1 MNWKMNQEE
10 KRVFLIEELK
20 KESSVMRG
28 IAVPKEEEAQKMLL
42 RGLMNVRMAKPTS
55 VSFQKVQD
63 EYLQTET
70 EKKGITKLS
79 SLSPVAVI
87 PRAAAPDTTPLRGE
101 EATDASGNE
110 PLCGDE
116 AASSSG
122 SEHLCGDEAA
132 SASGSEH
139 LCEDEAADSS
149 GSEHHTDAFLY
160 LWQGDITTL
169 AADAIVNAA
178 NSAMTG
184 CYIPNHRC
192 IDNAIHTF
200 AGVQLRQYCH
210 AYMQEQAG
218 KKGASYAEPTGQ
230 TMLSPA
236 YNLPSKFILHTV
248 GPIVGDALTE
258 EDCKLL
264 ASCYTS
270 CLNLASKHQLE
281 SIAFCCISTGEFHFP
296 NDRAAEIAIRTV
308 RDWLM
313 RHPSST
319 VTKVI
324 FNVFKNEDLEIYRSL
339 LQKT

>member
-1 MNWKMNQEE
+1 MEYQIRLNWKMNQEE

-42 RGLMNVRMAKPTS
+42 RGLMNVRMAKPAS
-55 VSFQKVQD
+55 LSFQKVQD

-70 EKKGITKLS
+70 ENKGITKLS

-87 PRAAAPDTTPLRGE
+87 PRAAAPDADPLRGE
-101 EATDASGNE
+101 EAADASGSE

-122 SEHLCGDEAA
+122 SEHR
-132 SASGSEH
+132 S
-139 LCEDEAADSS
+139 
-149 GSEHHTDAFLY
+149 DAFLY

-200 AGVQLRQYCH
+200 AGVQLRLYCH

-230 TMLSPA
+230 AMLSPA

-270 CLNLASKHQLE
+270 CLNLASQHQLE

-308 RDWLM
+308 RDWLSG
-313 RHPSST
+313 HPSST
-319 VTKVI
+319 VTKVV
-324 FNVFKNEDLEIYRSL
+324 FNVFKNEDLAIYRSL

>member
-1 MNWKMNQEE
+1 MNQEE
-10 KRVFLIEELK
+10 KRIFLIEELK

-42 RGLMNVRMAKPTS
+42 RGLMNVRMAKPAS
-55 VSFQKVQD
+55 LSFQKVQD

-87 PRAAAPDTTPLRGE
+87 PRAAAPKTDSPQGE
-101 EATDASGNE
+101 EVA
-110 PLCGDE
+110 P
-116 AASSSG
+116 
-122 SEHLCGDEAA
+122 
-132 SASGSEH
+132 ASGSE
-139 LCEDEAADSS
+139 S
-149 GSEHHTDAFLY
+149 HTDVFLY

-230 TMLSPA
+230 AMLSPA

-258 EDCKLL
+258 EDGKLL

-308 RDWLM
+308 RDWLI

-319 VTKVI
+319 VTKVV
-324 FNVFKNEDLEIYRSL
+324 FNVFKNEDPEIYRSL

>member
-1 MNWKMNQEE
+1 MRISRRGVPNPFDWKMNQEE
-10 KRVFLIEELK
+10 KRVFLVEELK

-42 RGLMNVRMAKPTS
+42 RGLMNVRMAKPAS
-55 VSFQKVQD
+55 LSFQKVQD

-70 EKKGITKLS
+70 ENKGITKLS

-87 PRAAAPDTTPLRGE
+87 PRAAAPDAAPPRGE
-101 EATDASGNE
+101 EAADA
-110 PLCGDE
+110 
-116 AASSSG
+116 SG
-122 SEHLCGDEAA
+122 SEHPCGDEAA

-139 LCEDEAADSS
+139 RS
-149 GSEHHTDAFLY
+149 DAFLY

-200 AGVQLRQYCH
+200 AGVQLRLYCH

-230 TMLSPA
+230 AMLSPA

-258 EDCKLL
+258 EDGKLL

-270 CLNLASKHQLE
+270 CLNLASQHQLE

-308 RDWLM
+308 RDWLI

-319 VTKVI
+319 VTKVV

>member
-1 MNWKMNQEE
+1 
-10 KRVFLIEELK
+10 
-20 KESSVMRG
+20 MRG

-42 RGLMNVRMAKPTS
+42 RGLMNVRMAKPAS
-55 VSFQKVQD
+55 LSFQKVQD

-70 EKKGITKLS
+70 ENKGITKLS

-87 PRAAAPDTTPLRGE
+87 PRAAATDT
-101 EATDASGNE
+101 E
-110 PLCGDE
+110 P
-116 AASSSG
+116 
-122 SEHLCGDEAA
+122 LCGDEAA

-139 LCEDEAADSS
+139 LCEDEAASAS

-230 TMLSPA
+230 AMLSPA

-258 EDCKLL
+258 EDGKLL

-308 RDWLM
+308 RDWLI

-319 VTKVI
+319 VTKVV
-324 FNVFKNEDLEIYRSL
+324 FNVFKNEDLAIYRSL

>member
-1 MNWKMNQEE
+1 
-10 KRVFLIEELK
+10 
-20 KESSVMRG
+20 MRG

-42 RGLMNVRMAKPTS
+42 RGLMNVRMAKPAS
-55 VSFQKVQD
+55 LSFQKVQD

-87 PRAAAPDTTPLRGE
+87 PRAADSDTARPQ
-101 EATDASGNE
+101 
-110 PLCGDE
+110 GDE
-116 AASSSG
+116 AVSPSG
-122 SEHLCGDEAA
+122 SEHLCGDEAT

-139 LCEDEAADSS
+139 HS
-149 GSEHHTDAFLY
+149 DAFLY

-169 AADAIVNAA
+169 ATDAIVNAA

-230 TMLSPA
+230 AMLSPA

-258 EDCKLL
+258 EDGKLL

-270 CLNLASKHQLE
+270 CLNLASQHQLE

-308 RDWLM
+308 RDWLI

-319 VTKVI
+319 VTKVV
-324 FNVFKNEDLEIYRSL
+324 FNVFKNEDLAIYRSL

>member
-1 MNWKMNQEE
+1 MNQEE

-70 EKKGITKLS
+70 ENKGITKLS

-87 PRAAAPDTTPLRGE
+87 PRAAAPDT
-101 EATDASGNE
+101 E
-110 PLCGDE
+110 PPCGDE
-116 AASSSG
+116 AADSSG
-122 SEHLCGDEAA
+122 NEHPCGDEAA
-132 SASGSEH
+132 SASGN
-139 LCEDEAADSS
+139 
-149 GSEHHTDAFLY
+149 EHHTDAFLY

-210 AYMQEQAG
+210 AYMMEQAG

-230 TMLSPA
+230 AMLSPA

-308 RDWLM
+308 RDWLI

-319 VTKVI
+319 VTKVV
-324 FNVFKNEDLEIYRSL
+324 FNVFKNEDLAIYRSL

>member
-1 MNWKMNQEE
+1 
-10 KRVFLIEELK
+10 
-20 KESSVMRG
+20 MRG

-70 EKKGITKLS
+70 ENKGITKLS

-87 PRAAAPDTTPLRGE
+87 PRAAAPD
-101 EATDASGNE
+101 AA

-116 AASSSG
+116 AADSSG
-122 SEHLCGDEAA
+122 SEHLCG
-132 SASGSEH
+132 
-139 LCEDEAADSS
+139 DEAADSS

>member
-1 MNWKMNQEE
+1 MRPEKNSFTTGIFPFKKESSNFNYFCKGLRISRRGVPNPFDWKMNQEE

-42 RGLMNVRMAKPTS
+42 RGLMNVRMAKPAS
-55 VSFQKVQD
+55 LSFQKVQD

-87 PRAAAPDTTPLRGE
+87 PRAAAPK
-101 EATDASGNE
+101 TDS
-110 PLCGDE
+110 PQGDE
-116 AASSSG
+116 AASVSG
-122 SEHLCGDEAA
+122 SEPR
-132 SASGSEH
+132 S
-139 LCEDEAADSS
+139 
-149 GSEHHTDAFLY
+149 DAFLY

-200 AGVQLRQYCH
+200 AGVQLRLYCH

-218 KKGASYAEPTGQ
+218 KKGASYAEPTGHA
-230 TMLSPA
+230 MLSPA

-258 EDCKLL
+258 EDRTLL

-270 CLNLASKHQLE
+270 CLDLASQHQLE

-308 RDWLM
+308 RDWLSG
-313 RHPSST
+313 HPSST
-319 VTKVI
+319 VTKVV
-324 FNVFKNEDLEIYRSL
+324 FNVFKNEDLAIYRSL

>member
-1 MNWKMNQEE
+1 MEYRIRLNWKMNQEE

-42 RGLMNVRMAKPTS
+42 RGLMNVRMAKPAS
-55 VSFQKVQD
+55 LSFQKVQD

-87 PRAAAPDTTPLRGE
+87 PRAAAPKTDSPQGEEVAPASDSEHLRGE
-101 EATDASGNE
+101 S
-110 PLCGDE
+110 
-116 AASSSG
+116 AAPHSG
-122 SEHLCGDEAA
+122 SESLRRDEAVPP
-132 SASGSEH
+132 SGN
-139 LCEDEAADSS
+139 
-149 GSEHHTDAFLY
+149 EHHTDAFLY

-200 AGVQLRQYCH
+200 AGVQLRLYCH
-210 AYMQEQAG
+210 TYMQEQAG

-230 TMLSPA
+230 AMLSPA

-258 EDCKLL
+258 EDGKLL

-270 CLNLASKHQLE
+270 CLNLASRHQLE

-308 RDWLM
+308 RDWLI

-319 VTKVI
+319 VTKVV

>member
-1 MNWKMNQEE
+1 MEYRIRLNWKMNQEE

-42 RGLMNVRMAKPTS
+42 RGLMNVRMAKPAS
-55 VSFQKVQD
+55 LSFQKVQD

-87 PRAAAPDTTPLRGE
+87 PRAADSDTARPQ
-101 EATDASGNE
+101 
-110 PLCGDE
+110 GDE
-116 AASSSG
+116 AVSPSG
-122 SEHLCGDEAA
+122 SEHLCGDEAT

-139 LCEDEAADSS
+139 HS
-149 GSEHHTDAFLY
+149 DAFLY

-169 AADAIVNAA
+169 ATDAIVNAA

-230 TMLSPA
+230 AMLSPA

-258 EDCKLL
+258 EDGKLL

-270 CLNLASKHQLE
+270 CLNLASQHQLE

-319 VTKVI
+319 VTKVV
-324 FNVFKNEDLEIYRSL
+324 FNVFKNEDLAIYRSL

>member
-1 MNWKMNQEE
+1 
-10 KRVFLIEELK
+10 
-20 KESSVMRG
+20 
-28 IAVPKEEEAQKMLL
+28 
-42 RGLMNVRMAKPTS
+42 MAKPTS

-70 EKKGITKLS
+70 ENKGITKLS

-87 PRAAAPDTTPLRGE
+87 PRAAATDT
-101 EATDASGNE
+101 E
-110 PLCGDE
+110 P
-116 AASSSG
+116 
-122 SEHLCGDEAA
+122 LCGDEAA

-139 LCEDEAADSS
+139 LCEDEAASAS

-200 AGVQLRQYCH
+200 AGVQLRLYCH
-210 AYMQEQAG
+210 TYMQEQAG

-230 TMLSPA
+230 AMLSPA

-270 CLNLASKHQLE
+270 CLNLASQHQLE

-308 RDWLM
+308 RDWLSG
-313 RHPSST
+313 HPSST

-324 FNVFKNEDLEIYRSL
+324 FNVFKNEDLAIYRSL
-339 LQKT
+339 LHKT

>member
-1 MNWKMNQEE
+1 MEYQIRLNWKMNQEE

-42 RGLMNVRMAKPTS
+42 RGLMNVRMAKPAS
-55 VSFQKVQD
+55 LSFQKVQD

-70 EKKGITKLS
+70 ENKGITKLS

-87 PRAAAPDTTPLRGE
+87 PRAAAPDTDSPQGE
-101 EATDASGNE
+101 EVAPAS
-110 PLCGDE
+110 D
-116 AASSSG
+116 
-122 SEHLCGDEAA
+122 SEHLRG
-132 SASGSEH
+132 
-139 LCEDEAADSS
+139 DEAADSS
-149 GSEHHTDAFLY
+149 GSEQHTDAFLY

-200 AGVQLRQYCH
+200 AGVQLRLYCH
-210 AYMQEQAG
+210 TYMQEQAG

-230 TMLSPA
+230 AMLSPA

-270 CLNLASKHQLE
+270 CLNLASQHQLE

-308 RDWLM
+308 RDWLSG
-313 RHPSST
+313 HPSST

-324 FNVFKNEDLEIYRSL
+324 FNVFKNEDLAIYRSL
-339 LQKT
+339 LHKT

>member
-1 MNWKMNQEE
+1 
-10 KRVFLIEELK
+10 
-20 KESSVMRG
+20 MRG

-70 EKKGITKLS
+70 ENKGITKLS

-87 PRAAAPDTTPLRGE
+87 PRAAAPD
-101 EATDASGNE
+101 AA

-116 AASSSG
+116 AADSSG

-132 SASGSEH
+132 SASGSEPR
-139 LCEDEAADSS
+139 S
-149 GSEHHTDAFLY
+149 DAFLY

-200 AGVQLRQYCH
+200 AGVQLRLYCH

-230 TMLSPA
+230 AMLSPA

-258 EDCKLL
+258 EDRTLL

-270 CLNLASKHQLE
+270 CLDLASQHQLE

-308 RDWLM
+308 RDWLSG
-313 RHPSST
+313 HPSST
-319 VTKVI
+319 VTKVV
-324 FNVFKNEDLEIYRSL
+324 FNVFKNEDLAIYRSL

>member
-1 MNWKMNQEE
+1 MNQEE

-42 RGLMNVRMAKPTS
+42 RGLMNVRMAKPAS
-55 VSFQKVQD
+55 LSFQKVQD

-70 EKKGITKLS
+70 ENKGITRLS

-87 PRAAAPDTTPLRGE
+87 PRAAAPD
-101 EATDASGNE
+101 
-110 PLCGDE
+110 
-116 AASSSG
+116 AAP
-122 SEHLCGDEAA
+122 LCGDEAA

-139 LCEDEAADSS
+139 LCGDEAASSS
-149 GSEHHTDAFLY
+149 GSEHRSDAFLY

-230 TMLSPA
+230 AMLSPA

-308 RDWLM
+308 RDWLSG
-313 RHPSST
+313 HPSST

-324 FNVFKNEDLEIYRSL
+324 FNVFKNEDLAIYRSL

>member
-1 MNWKMNQEE
+1 MEYRIRLNWKMNQEE

-87 PRAAAPDTTPLRGE
+87 PRLTAPDADPLRGE
-101 EATDASGNE
+101 EAADASGN
-110 PLCGDE
+110 
-116 AASSSG
+116 
-122 SEHLCGDEAA
+122 EHLCGDEAA
-132 SASGSEH
+132 SA
-139 LCEDEAADSS
+139 S

-230 TMLSPA
+230 AMLSPA

-258 EDCKLL
+258 EDGKLL

-270 CLNLASKHQLE
+270 CLNLASQHQLE

-308 RDWLM
+308 RDWLI
-313 RHPSST
+313 RHPSFT
-319 VTKVI
+319 VTKVV
-324 FNVFKNEDLEIYRSL
+324 FNVFTNEDLAIYRSL

>member
-1 MNWKMNQEE
+1 MEYRIRLNWKMNQEE

-20 KESSVMRG
+20 KESSAMRG

-70 EKKGITKLS
+70 ENKGITKLS

-87 PRAAAPDTTPLRGE
+87 PRAAAPDTAPLRGE
-101 EATDASGNE
+101 EAADASGNE

-122 SEHLCGDEAA
+122 SEHR
-132 SASGSEH
+132 S
-139 LCEDEAADSS
+139 
-149 GSEHHTDAFLY
+149 DAFLY

-230 TMLSPA
+230 AMLSPA

-248 GPIVGDALTE
+248 GPIVGDALTK

-270 CLNLASKHQLE
+270 CLNLASQHQLE

-308 RDWLM
+308 RDWLSG
-313 RHPSST
+313 HPSST
-319 VTKVI
+319 VTKVV
-324 FNVFKNEDLEIYRSL
+324 FNVFKNEDLAIYRSL

>member
-1 MNWKMNQEE
+1 MRPEKNSFTTGIFQIKKESSNFNYFCKGLRISRRGVPNPFDWKMNQEE

-87 PRAAAPDTTPLRGE
+87 PRAAAPDADPLRGE
-101 EATDASGNE
+101 EAADASGN
-110 PLCGDE
+110 
-116 AASSSG
+116 
-122 SEHLCGDEAA
+122 
-132 SASGSEH
+132 
-139 LCEDEAADSS
+139 
-149 GSEHHTDAFLY
+149 EHHTDAFLY

-169 AADAIVNAA
+169 AANAIVNAA
-178 NSAMTG
+178 NAAMTG

-210 AYMQEQAG
+210 AYMMEQAG

-230 TMLSPA
+230 AMLSPA

-258 EDCKLL
+258 EDGKLL

-296 NDRAAEIAIRTV
+296 NDCAAEIAIRTV
-308 RDWLM
+308 RDWLI

-319 VTKVI
+319 VTKVV
-324 FNVFKNEDLEIYRSL
+324 FNVFKNEDLAIYRSL

>member
-1 MNWKMNQEE
+1 
-10 KRVFLIEELK
+10 
-20 KESSVMRG
+20 MRG

-42 RGLMNVRMAKPTS
+42 RGLMNVRMAKPAS
-55 VSFQKVQD
+55 LSFQKVQD

-70 EKKGITKLS
+70 ENKGITKLS

-87 PRAAAPDTTPLRGE
+87 PRLTAPDT
-101 EATDASGNE
+101 D

-116 AASSSG
+116 AADASG
-122 SEHLCGDEAA
+122 SEHLCRDEAA

-139 LCEDEAADSS
+139 LCEDEAASSS

-200 AGVQLRQYCH
+200 AGVQLRLYCH
-210 AYMQEQAG
+210 AYMQEQANKQAG
-218 KKGASYAEPTGQ
+218 SYAEQESKKGISYAEQEGKRRGSYAEPTGQ
-230 TMLSPA
+230 AMLSPA

-258 EDCKLL
+258 EDGKLL

-270 CLNLASKHQLE
+270 CLNLASQHQLE

-296 NDRAAEIAIRTV
+296 NDRAAEIAIKTV
-308 RDWLM
+308 RDWLSG
-313 RHPSST
+313 HPSST
-319 VTKVI
+319 VTKVV
-324 FNVFKNEDLEIYRSL
+324 FNVFKNEDLAIYRSL

>member
-1 MNWKMNQEE
+1 MNQEE

-87 PRAAAPDTTPLRGE
+87 PRLTAPDADPLRGK
-101 EATDASGNE
+101 
-110 PLCGDE
+110 E
-116 AASSSG
+116 AA
-122 SEHLCGDEAA
+122 D
-132 SASGSEH
+132 ASGSEQ
-139 LCEDEAADSS
+139 
-149 GSEHHTDAFLY
+149 HTDAFLY

-200 AGVQLRQYCH
+200 AGIQLRQYCH
-210 AYMQEQAG
+210 AYMMEQAG

-230 TMLSPA
+230 AMLSPA

-270 CLNLASKHQLE
+270 CLNLASQHQLE

-308 RDWLM
+308 RDWLV

-319 VTKVI
+319 VTKVV

>member
-1 MNWKMNQEE
+1 MNQEE

-70 EKKGITKLS
+70 ENKGITKLS

-87 PRAAAPDTTPLRGE
+87 PRAAATDT
-101 EATDASGNE
+101 E
-110 PLCGDE
+110 P
-116 AASSSG
+116 
-122 SEHLCGDEAA
+122 LCGDEAA

-139 LCEDEAADSS
+139 LCEDEAASAS

-200 AGVQLRQYCH
+200 AGVQLRLYCH
-210 AYMQEQAG
+210 TYMQEQAG

-230 TMLSPA
+230 AMLSPA

-270 CLNLASKHQLE
+270 CLNLASQHQLE
-281 SIAFCCISTGEFHFP
+281 SIAFCCISPGEFHFP

-308 RDWLM
+308 RDWLSG
-313 RHPSST
+313 HPSST
-319 VTKVI
+319 VTKVV

>member
-1 MNWKMNQEE
+1 MNQEE

-42 RGLMNVRMAKPTS
+42 RGLMNVRMAKPAS
-55 VSFQKVQD
+55 LSFQKVQD

-70 EKKGITKLS
+70 ENKGITKLS

-87 PRAAAPDTTPLRGE
+87 PRAAATDT
-101 EATDASGNE
+101 E
-110 PLCGDE
+110 P
-116 AASSSG
+116 
-122 SEHLCGDEAA
+122 LCGDEAA

-139 LCEDEAADSS
+139 LCEDEAASAS

-200 AGVQLRQYCH
+200 AGVQLRLYCH
-210 AYMQEQAG
+210 TYMQEQAG

-230 TMLSPA
+230 AMLSPA

>member
-1 MNWKMNQEE
+1 MNQEE

-42 RGLMNVRMAKPTS
+42 RGLMNVRMAKPAS
-55 VSFQKVQD
+55 LSFQKVQD

-70 EKKGITKLS
+70 ENKGITKLS

-87 PRAAAPDTTPLRGE
+87 PRAAAPDT
-101 EATDASGNE
+101 D
-110 PLCGDE
+110 PLCG
-116 AASSSG
+116 
-122 SEHLCGDEAA
+122 
-132 SASGSEH
+132 
-139 LCEDEAADSS
+139 DEAADSS
-149 GSEHHTDAFLY
+149 GSEHRSDAFLY

-200 AGVQLRQYCH
+200 AGVQLRQHCH

-230 TMLSPA
+230 AMLSPA

-270 CLNLASKHQLE
+270 CLNLASQHQLE

-308 RDWLM
+308 RDWLSG
-313 RHPSST
+313 HPSST
-319 VTKVI
+319 VTKVV
-324 FNVFKNEDLEIYRSL
+324 FNVFKNEDLAIYRSL

>member
-1 MNWKMNQEE
+1 MNQEE

-42 RGLMNVRMAKPTS
+42 RGLMNVRMAKPAS
-55 VSFQKVQD
+55 LSFQKVQD

-70 EKKGITKLS
+70 ENKGITKLS

-87 PRAAAPDTTPLRGE
+87 PRAAATDT
-101 EATDASGNE
+101 E

-116 AASSSG
+116 AASASG

-132 SASGSEH
+132 SASGN
-139 LCEDEAADSS
+139 
-149 GSEHHTDAFLY
+149 EHHTDAFLY

-230 TMLSPA
+230 AMLSPA

-248 GPIVGDALTE
+248 GPIVGDALTK

-270 CLNLASKHQLE
+270 CLNLASQHQLE

-308 RDWLM
+308 RDWLSG
-313 RHPSST
+313 HPSST
-319 VTKVI
+319 VTKVV
-324 FNVFKNEDLEIYRSL
+324 FNVFKNEDLAIYRSL

>member
-1 MNWKMNQEE
+1 MNQEE

-42 RGLMNVRMAKPTS
+42 RGLMNVRMAKPAS
-55 VSFQKVQD
+55 LSFQKVQD

-70 EKKGITKLS
+70 ENKGITKLS

-87 PRAAAPDTTPLRGE
+87 PRAAATDT
-101 EATDASGNE
+101 E
-110 PLCGDE
+110 P
-116 AASSSG
+116 
-122 SEHLCGDEAA
+122 LCGDEAA

-139 LCEDEAADSS
+139 LCEDEAASAS

-200 AGVQLRQYCH
+200 AGVQLRLYCH
-210 AYMQEQAG
+210 TYMQEQAG

-230 TMLSPA
+230 AMLSPA

-270 CLNLASKHQLE
+270 CLNLASQHQLE

-308 RDWLM
+308 RDWLSG
-313 RHPSST
+313 HPSST

-324 FNVFKNEDLEIYRSL
+324 FNVFKNEDLAIYRSL

>member
-1 MNWKMNQEE
+1 
-10 KRVFLIEELK
+10 
-20 KESSVMRG
+20 MRG

-42 RGLMNVRMAKPTS
+42 RGLMNVRMAKPAS
-55 VSFQKVQD
+55 LSFQKVQD

-87 PRAAAPDTTPLRGE
+87 PRAAAPDADPLRGE
-101 EATDASGNE
+101 EAADA
-110 PLCGDE
+110 
-116 AASSSG
+116 
-122 SEHLCGDEAA
+122 
-132 SASGSEH
+132 
-139 LCEDEAADSS
+139 S

-169 AADAIVNAA
+169 ATDAIVNAA

-218 KKGASYAEPTGQ
+218 KKGVSYAEPTGQ
-230 TMLSPA
+230 AMLSPA

-258 EDCKLL
+258 EDGKLL

-270 CLNLASKHQLE
+270 CLNLASQHQLE

-308 RDWLM
+308 RDWLSG
-313 RHPSST
+313 HPSST
-319 VTKVI
+319 VTKVV
-324 FNVFKNEDLEIYRSL
+324 FNVFKNEDLAIYRSL

>member
-1 MNWKMNQEE
+1 
-10 KRVFLIEELK
+10 
-20 KESSVMRG
+20 MRG

-42 RGLMNVRMAKPTS
+42 RGLMNVRMAKPAS
-55 VSFQKVQD
+55 LSFQKVQD

-70 EKKGITKLS
+70 ENKGITKLS

-87 PRAAAPDTTPLRGE
+87 PRAAATDT
-101 EATDASGNE
+101 E
-110 PLCGDE
+110 P
-116 AASSSG
+116 
-122 SEHLCGDEAA
+122 LCGDEAA

-139 LCEDEAADSS
+139 LCEDEAASAS

-200 AGVQLRQYCH
+200 AGVQLRLYCH
-210 AYMQEQAG
+210 TYMQEQAG

-230 TMLSPA
+230 AMLSPA

-270 CLNLASKHQLE
+270 CLNLASQHQLE

-308 RDWLM
+308 RDWLSG
-313 RHPSST
+313 HPSST
-319 VTKVI
+319 VTKVV
-324 FNVFKNEDLEIYRSL
+324 FNVFKNEDLAIYRSL

>member
-1 MNWKMNQEE
+1 MRPGKNSFTTGIFPFKKESSNFNYFCKGLRISRRGVPNPFDWKMNQEE

-42 RGLMNVRMAKPTS
+42 RGLMNVRMAKPAS
-55 VSFQKVQD
+55 LSFQKVQD
-63 EYLQTET
+63 EYLQMET
-70 EKKGITKLS
+70 ENKGITKLS

-87 PRAAAPDTTPLRGE
+87 PCLTAPDADPLRGE
-101 EATDASGNE
+101 EAADA
-110 PLCGDE
+110 
-116 AASSSG
+116 
-122 SEHLCGDEAA
+122 
-132 SASGSEH
+132 
-139 LCEDEAADSS
+139 S

-200 AGVQLRQYCH
+200 AGVQLRLYCH
-210 AYMQEQAG
+210 AYVQEQAG

-230 TMLSPA
+230 AMLSPA

-270 CLNLASKHQLE
+270 CLNLASQHQLE

-308 RDWLM
+308 RDWLSG
-313 RHPSST
+313 HPSST
-319 VTKVI
+319 VTKVV
-324 FNVFKNEDLEIYRSL
+324 FNVFKNEDLAIYRSL

>member
-1 MNWKMNQEE
+1 
-10 KRVFLIEELK
+10 
-20 KESSVMRG
+20 MRG

-42 RGLMNVRMAKPTS
+42 RGLMNVRMAKPAS

-87 PRAAAPDTTPLRGE
+87 PRAAAPDTDSPQGE
-101 EATDASGNE
+101 EVAPASDSE
-110 PLCGDE
+110 HLRGDE

-122 SEHLCGDEAA
+122 SEHR
-132 SASGSEH
+132 S
-139 LCEDEAADSS
+139 
-149 GSEHHTDAFLY
+149 DAFLY

-210 AYMQEQAG
+210 AYMMEQAG

-230 TMLSPA
+230 AMLSPA

-258 EDCKLL
+258 EDGKLL

-313 RHPSST
+313 KHPSST
-319 VTKVI
+319 VTKVV